1 MVSLLGQNCPQ
12 RTVAGKYFSFAVRQR
27 ILPAAWST
35 QPSHQRRTIMQELNV
50 NEMQQ
55 VNGGLLM
62 LIPLLIGL
70 DAVLWTA
77 IGVKAIT

>member
-1 MVSLLGQNCPQ
+1 
-12 RTVAGKYFSFAVRQR
+12 
-27 ILPAAWST
+27 
-35 QPSHQRRTIMQELNV
+35 
-50 NEMQQ
+50 MQQ